1 MTSTEQI
8 TFLHPFILPGL
19 DRPHRP
25 GTFDLV
31 TEHEALDVSWPAYR
45 LTMTIHLTEAGGV
58 EAVPVTRVDLDAAL
72 QRDSEQR

>member
-8 TFLHPFILPGL
+8 TFLHPFMLPGL
-19 DRPHRP
+19 DHPHRP

-45 LTMTIHLTEAGGV
+45 LSLTIHLTEAGGV